1 MSNSLRHPLFD
12 RPVNNG
18 LVLDLDTAEKE
29 SRQVAFEEFEKNA
42 NNSAT
47 TSTTTTPSEDE
58 DANYIIPLRVI
69 FPAEHVHRDTENPF
83 GKFKKYNYYVLRTD
97 NQSYH
102 GHLDSDPPEIVG
114 IYRDLDAGIFPID
127 PEDDDKLSTTTTPTT
142 ETTEAATTI
151 SEDEPETNSLMTTT
165 TTTTGDE
172 DVEQET
178 SSEESLFFGF
188 SSNSPSK
195 ISFTVTN
202 NNDISAT
209 TAAPETT
216 TRESKRRDPLIYVN
230 NEKEKFRVRK
240 KYRFGEDVANYNYNP
255 RDFDEVEVLRDEVK
269 TFITELGQAGKGQE
283 KETTR
288 RTVNEH
294 YEIMLPWLDY
304 NL

>member
-1 MSNSLRHPLFD
+1 M
-12 RPVNNG
+12 NNG

-142 ETTEAATTI
+142 ETTEAGTTI

-188 SSNSPSK
+188 SSPSK

-216 TRESKRRDPLIYVN
+216 TRESKRRDPLIYVS